1 MEECASLYLTGGR
14 QKSRALDEWHAYE
27 SGIIL
32 RLDGAGCITTATE
45 YTSPPEAC
53 PDDEPSVSFKA
64 GSILGNRLYV
74 PTNTEVVIY
83 EIPSFRQIG
92 YLSLPWFNDIHH
104 VCPAR
109 NGNLLVVS
117 TGLDMVAEVTSDGST
132 AREWAVLGG
141 DPWGKFSRQI
151 DYRKVATTKPH
162 ASHPNFVIEAGD
174 DIWVS
179 RAAQKDAICLTDP
192 TRRVEFGNFPHD
204 GVRKNGRIYFT
215 TVNGY
220 IHVVDEDTMTLA
232 ESIDLNKIDDRGVSL
247 GWARSILPLQDG
259 LCWVGFTRLRPTKLQ
274 DNLSWVKHGFKQFYL
289 PTRIALYDLV
299 RQKLLREENIEPYG
313 IHAIFSILPSLK
325 D

>member
-1 MEECASLYLTGGR
+1 M
-14 QKSRALDEWHAYE
+14 DEWHAYE

-132 AREWAVLGG
+132 VREWAVLGG

-162 ASHPNFVIEAGD
+162 ASHPNFVIEVGN

-215 TVNGY
+215 TVNGH

-247 GWARSILPLQDG
+247 GWARSILPLEDG

-313 IHAIFSILPSLK
+313 IHAIFSILPTLK